1 MSEYNTFNGLFY
13 EPRIFVIQNFKLL
26 YYLQAKSILLL
37 KEQCLLCW
45 GRRKKAKLFR
55 LRIKETYL
63 LVILLKPKSVLGIL
77 KWQQQLDRIRFK
89 SLPVKW
95 VHFL

>member
-77 KWQQQLDRIRFK
+77 KWQQLDRIRF
-89 SLPVKW
+89 
-95 VHFL
+95 